1 MQTNNACKAAFPKAN
16 PYRNRGVDDYY
27 HHDEDE
33 EQDNHP
39 IITATS
45 SEASPKATIIDNGN
59 NNTNDENNCNN
70 PNVRNRARYKA
81 IHVPM
86 EVAAA
91 LVDGE
96 VPALVDFIR
105 RQPGGRFLPGAL
117 K

>member
-1 MQTNNACKAAFPKAN
+1 M
-16 PYRNRGVDDYY
+16 DDYY

-59 NNTNDENNCNN
+59 NNTNDENNCKN

-81 IHVPM
+81 IHVPT

-96 VPALVDFIR
+96 VPALVG
-105 RQPGGRFLPGAL
+105 RQLGGRFLPGVL